1 MRLTEEEY
9 RALVGTPPTKSKYNN
24 RKAEY
29 YDPDLKQLIKFD
41 SNKER
46 DYYLILKDREK
57 RGEITNLKRQ
67 VPIEIQEAF
76 TMPTGEKIQAI
87 NYIADFTYSDVKE
100 GKYYGD
106 YHIVDTKGFKTDVY
120 KLKKKLLA
128 YKGIYI
134 EEV

>member
-1 MRLTEEEY
+1 MNIKEY
-9 RALVGTPPTKSKYNN
+9 NELLKKLESRSKYNN
-24 RKAEY
+24 QKVKFKGET
-29 YDPDLKQLIKFD
+29 FD
-41 SNKER
+41 SVKER
-46 DYYLILKDREK
+46 DYYILLLDRQK
-57 RGEITNLKRQ
+57 RGEICNLKRQ
-67 VPIEIQEAF
+67 VSIEIQEAF

-106 YHIVDTKGFKTDVY
+106 YHIVDTKGYKTDVY

-128 YKGIYI
+128 YRGIYI

>member
-1 MRLTEEEY
+1 MNVEEY
-9 RALVGTPPTKSKYNN
+9 KKLLEKEKSASKYHNKKVEF
-24 RKAEY
+24 RGET
-29 YDPDLKQLIKFD
+29 FD
-41 SNKER
+41 SVKER
-46 DYYLILKDREK
+46 DYYILLLDRQK
-57 RGEITNLKRQ
+57 RGEICNLKRQ
-67 VPIEIQEAF
+67 VSIEIQEAF

-106 YHIVDTKGFKTDVY
+106 YHIVDTKGYKTDVY

-128 YKGIYI
+128 YRGIYI

>member
-1 MRLTEEEY
+1 MRISEEEY
-9 RALVGTPPTKSKYNN
+9 RALIGTPPKKSKYKNN
-24 RKAEY
+24 KPEY

-57 RGEITNLKRQ
+57 RGEISHIERQ
-67 VPIEIQEAF
+67 IPIEIQPAF
-76 TMPTGEKIQAI
+76 TMPSGEKIRAI
-87 NYIADFTYSDVKE
+87 KYIADFSYLDNRDKFIHFIDVK
-100 GKYYGD
+100 GM
-106 YHIVDTKGFKTDVY
+106 KTDVY